1 MQTKEREGF
10 GLKNKNILQ
19 SIRCA
24 ARGMYACFREERNF
38 RDYTVIAAVFLL
50 LNILCTAALWEYIVF
65 ITLVS
70 GAFSAEYINTA
81 IERLID
87 SYDGEINET
96 NKFIKDAAAAGVLA
110 FGLAFFLS
118 EGLILVPKLVRLLP

>member
-1 MQTKEREGF
+1 M
-10 GLKNKNILQ
+10 KNKNILQ

-50 LNILCTAALWEYIVF
+50 LNILCAAALWEYIVF